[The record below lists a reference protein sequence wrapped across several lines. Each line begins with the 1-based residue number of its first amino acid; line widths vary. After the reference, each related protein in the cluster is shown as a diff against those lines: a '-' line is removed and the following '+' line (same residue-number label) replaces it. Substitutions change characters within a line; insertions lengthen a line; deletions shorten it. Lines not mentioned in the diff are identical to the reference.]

1 MIIKAVAVALVAAAA
16 AAENFLQSVA
26 SYAAVEVAV
35 DLVSTPA
42 AGVRFPGISNGI
54 LDMTLFSIILQAAL
68 LGVCYISA
76 KVVLVSGDAPMVRVK
91 CFIANIASSSSPS
104 LPCHCIAT
112 AIFRQEGAWILLF
125 SKMIICLL
133 TGLDQ

>member
-1 MIIKAVAVALVAAAA
+1 MIIKAVVVALVAAAA

-42 AGVRFPGISNGI
+42 AAGVRFPGISNGI

-68 LGVCYISA
+68 LGVY
-76 KVVLVSGDAPMVRVK
+76 
-91 CFIANIASSSSPS
+91 
-104 LPCHCIAT
+104 
-112 AIFRQEGAWILLF
+112 AIYLQKLFWCLAMRQW
-125 SKMIICLL
+125 CV
-133 TGLDQ
+133 

>member
-1 MIIKAVAVALVAAAA
+1 MALVA

-54 LDMTLFSIILQAAL
+54 LDMTLFSIILQA
-68 LGVCYISA
+68 I
-76 KVVLVSGDAPMVRVK
+76 LVY
-91 CFIANIASSSSPS
+91 
-104 LPCHCIAT
+104 
-112 AIFRQEGAWILLF
+112 AIYLQKLFWCLAMRQW
-125 SKMIICLL
+125 CV
-133 TGLDQ
+133 

>member
-1 MIIKAVAVALVAAAA
+1 MALVAAAA

-54 LDMTLFSIILQAAL
+54 LDMTLFSIILQA
-68 LGVCYISA
+68 I
-76 KVVLVSGDAPMVRVK
+76 LVY
-91 CFIANIASSSSPS
+91 
-104 LPCHCIAT
+104 
-112 AIFRQEGAWILLF
+112 AIYLQKLFWCLAMRQW
-125 SKMIICLL
+125 CV
-133 TGLDQ
+133 

>member
-1 MIIKAVAVALVAAAA
+1 MALVAAAA

-68 LGVCYISA
+68 LVY
-76 KVVLVSGDAPMVRVK
+76 
-91 CFIANIASSSSPS
+91 
-104 LPCHCIAT
+104 
-112 AIFRQEGAWILLF
+112 AIYLQKLFWCLAMRQW
-125 SKMIICLL
+125 CV
-133 TGLDQ
+133 

>member
-1 MIIKAVAVALVAAAA
+1 MALVAAAA

-26 SYAAVEVAV
+26 SYAAVEVPV

-68 LGVCYISA
+68 LGVY
-76 KVVLVSGDAPMVRVK
+76 
-91 CFIANIASSSSPS
+91 
-104 LPCHCIAT
+104 
-112 AIFRQEGAWILLF
+112 AIYLQKLFWCLAMRQW
-125 SKMIICLL
+125 CV
-133 TGLDQ
+133 

>member
-1 MIIKAVAVALVAAAA
+1 MALVAAAA

-35 DLVSTPA
+35 DLVSTPAA

-133 TGLDQ
+133 LTGLDQ

>member
-1 MIIKAVAVALVAAAA
+1 MALVAAAA

-42 AGVRFPGISNGI
+42 VAGVRFPGISNGI

-91 CFIANIASSSSPS
+91 CFIANIASSSSPYPS
-104 LPCHCIAT
+104 LAIA
-112 AIFRQEGAWILLF
+112 LLLPF
-125 SKMIICLL
+125 SGRR
-133 TGLDQ
+133 GLGYYYSPK